1 MIIFLDYFMNILAPR
16 KHRKD
21 DPTSRSKME
30 NNPTSYQDDNI
41 QRFLTCFSNRVI
53 IVKRGLEND
62 WCVFDID
69 MYF

>member
-1 MIIFLDYFMNILAPR
+1 
-16 KHRKD
+16 
-21 DPTSRSKME
+21 
-30 NNPTSYQDDNI
+30 
-41 QRFLTCFSNRVI
+41 LTCFSNRVI

>member
-1 MIIFLDYFMNILAPR
+1 MNILAPR
-16 KHRKD
+16 KYRKD

-53 IVKRGLEND
+53 IVKRGLGND
-62 WCVFDID
+62 
-69 MYF
+69 